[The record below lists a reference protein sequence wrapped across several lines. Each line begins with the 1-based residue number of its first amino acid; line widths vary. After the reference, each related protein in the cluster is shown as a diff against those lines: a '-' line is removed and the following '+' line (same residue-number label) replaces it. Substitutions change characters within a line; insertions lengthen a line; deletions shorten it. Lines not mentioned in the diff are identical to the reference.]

1 MKYIVSADE
10 VKHEVEIKETEH
22 GLKAV
27 FEGKELD
34 VDFASAGDGALYS
47 LIIDG
52 ESYRT
57 VISHKQSL
65 HSVYT
70 RGYRF
75 EYRVEDEQTHQ
86 MRAVIGESEAESGK
100 QVIKAPMPGLV
111 TKLLVGE
118 GDPIAKGQGVIII
131 EAMKM
136 ENELKAKADG
146 SVEKLHVKEGEN
158 VEKNQVLLEVSS

>member
-10 VKHEVEIKETEH
+10 TKHAIEILETGD
-22 GLKAV
+22 GLKV
-27 FEGKELD
+27 VLEGKELD

-75 EYRVEDEQTHQ
+75 EYRVEDEKTYQ

-111 TKLLVGE
+111 TKLLVAE
-118 GDPIAKGQGVIII
+118 GDPIKKGQGVVII

-146 SVEKLHVKEGEN
+146 SVERLHVKEGEN
-158 VEKNQVLLEVSS
+158 VEKNQTLIEVTA